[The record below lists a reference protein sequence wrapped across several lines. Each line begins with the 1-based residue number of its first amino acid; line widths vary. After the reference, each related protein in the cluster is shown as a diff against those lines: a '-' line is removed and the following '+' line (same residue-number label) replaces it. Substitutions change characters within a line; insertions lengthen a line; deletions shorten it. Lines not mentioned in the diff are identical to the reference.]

1 MAKHS
6 DRHIPQER
14 WFENADRVDFSEP
27 TRGISR
33 FISGKSGSSQPKLE
47 QPSPEIRPQLWSKIV
62 TASSFIKAIPHKE
75 VQILRQLFSYKS
87 VPSARVLSHLAP
99 LFWCS
104 CLVLGFAAAAWAEDY
119 QNGFEGEEISCRVDF
134 NRRQVAL
141 KLHER
146 NQTLA
151 FAGQGAE
158 RIQFVAHEHDA
169 PVSIEC
175 EMPPS
180 RILDEL
186 TISVNVF
193 CNRPGLQIFA
203 RVIFPN
209 QKDPVTGRPL
219 ARVVAGETLEKP
231 NSWQKISC
239 RTTDDVIAKHLI
251 LWRGSL
257 KPAELDPRGM
267 YIDHVVLKQTLGPGM
282 TEILLDD
289 LRVGPVVKPNQQSII
304 APADLQPR
312 AAAPQIR
319 FQLDQLQVQG
329 RPFFPIVIPY
339 QKEPVDLF
347 KKLGANV
354 VWIDN
359 YLNRDMIDQFNRQ
372 GVWATAWP
380 PSAKSNQ
387 GEILDAR
394 EANLVPFGRET
405 DGILFWNLGVRI
417 EPETHAQLKHWVHQV
432 KSSDREQNR
441 PILADVTG
449 DELIFSRDVEMLG
462 VSKHILQSPYSFRD
476 YASHLQERKQLA
488 QPGTFVMTWLQTEP
502 SRAVTQYRK
511 AAGLSPAV
519 IEPEQ
524 IRLQTYAALCAGCK
538 GIGFWNWTPL
548 NAEGPGYKE
557 RRLVLEQLCQEVNL
571 LEPFLASGEVIHRFD
586 IALESTAHE
595 KRNEEISATKNS
607 RSRVANESLS
617 AAAAVVRSE
626 HGLLILLNG
635 MEDNAQ
641 YVPGPMGQSD
651 VRVMIR
657 GLPESAFLWQIT
669 PTGLWPL
676 ETRRVTGGTEI
687 RLPRFNM
694 TAALMVA
701 TDQGVAQEI
710 EREIQKI
717 QVRSAELAIEL
728 AEEKFGRV
736 LEVDER
742 LMQASVGL
750 PEATHLLDES
760 RRSLDIAREAFTKE
774 QYHQA
779 RTSAELTCQLLRILQ
794 RLYWQQ
800 AVRHVS
806 APTSMPHTICFQTL
820 PDYWKLIQQLGK
832 ANSAASS
839 HLRSGRFEDP
849 DAMLVEGWT
858 KDVTS
863 SKEVIVYDALDPE
876 TAHEG
881 DYCLRMASIPSEAE
895 RPVKLQEPAV
905 TYRSPVIP
913 VKQGDLLYVTGWVRL
928 ARPISGG
935 LEGFRIYD
943 SQYGVASCLKW
954 SDQSD
959 WQQFELIRPIW
970 KQEDLH
976 LFLELH
982 GLGDVSVDDL
992 QVKLLRLDQ
1001 SDIVEVKAT
1010 DETDAPEEA
1019 KSKGNALD
1027 FLNRFIK

>member
-1 MAKHS
+1 VVF
-6 DRHIPQER
+6 IPQIHSLKRRQNQQAKLHSQTE
-14 WFENADRVDFSEP
+14 
-27 TRGISR
+27 
-33 FISGKSGSSQPKLE
+33 SSLNHPL
-47 QPSPEIRPQLWSKIV
+47 SIVPQL
-62 TASSFIKAIPHKE
+62 SFRSAVHKE
-75 VQILRQLFSYKS
+75 VQTLRS
-87 VPSARVLSHLAP
+87 VPRFRLNTLLSSNFCLTLLAAVAW
-99 LFWCS
+99 LLS
-104 CLVLGFAAAAWAEDY
+104 CPADTFAED
-119 QNGFEGEEISCRVDF
+119 FENDFESEQTSCRIEFDP
-134 NRRQVAL
+134 RKVAL
-141 KLHER
+141 KTHER

-158 RIQFVAHEHDA
+158 RMQFVAGEHGV
-169 PVSIEC
+169 PVQIEC
-175 EMPPS
+175 AMPPS

-186 TISVNVF
+186 TLSISVF
-193 CNRPGLQIFA
+193 SNRPGLQIFG
-203 RVIFPN
+203 RVVFPN
-209 QKDPVTGRPL
+209 QTDPDTGRPL
-219 ARVVAGETLEKP
+219 TRIIGGETLEKS
-231 NSWQKISC
+231 NSWQRIAC
-239 RTTDDVIAKHLI
+239 RTNDDAIAKHLI
-251 LWRGSL
+251 LWRASL
-257 KPAELDPRGM
+257 KPTELDPRGM
-267 YIDHVVLKQTLGPGM
+267 YIDRIILKQTLGPGM
-282 TEILLDD
+282 TEILIDD
-289 LRVGPVVKPNQQSII
+289 LRVNPVVKPNAEALVS
-304 APADLQPR
+304 PNDLQPKMT
-312 AAAPQIR
+312 APRIR

-339 QKEPVDLF
+339 QKEAPELF
-347 KKLGANV
+347 EQLGANV

-359 YLNRDMIDQFNRQ
+359 YLNRDLIDQFNRR
-372 GVWATAWP
+372 GIWATAWP
-380 PSAKSNQ
+380 PSAKSKQ
-387 GEILDAR
+387 GTILDAR
-394 EANLVPFGRET
+394 QANLVPFGRET

-417 EPETHAQLKHWVHQV
+417 EPETHPQLKHWVHQV

-441 PILADVTG
+441 PLLADVTG

-462 VSKHILQSPYSFRD
+462 VSKHILQSPYSYRD
-476 YASHLQERKQLA
+476 YSAHLQERKQMA

-538 GIGFWNWTPL
+538 GLGFWNWTPL

-557 RRLVLEQLCQEVNL
+557 RRLVLEQLCQEITL
-571 LEPFLASGEVIHRFD
+571 LEPFLASGEVIHRFNID
-586 IALESTAHE
+586 LETNQQENQNADSTSGA
-595 KRNEEISATKNS
+595 KAASRNGSEP
-607 RSRVANESLS
+607 LS

-635 MEDNAQ
+635 MEENAQ

-710 EREIQKI
+710 EREIQKV

-728 AEEKFGRV
+728 AEAKFARV
-736 LEVDER
+736 VDVDSE

-750 PEATHLLDES
+750 PEASHLLDES
-760 RRSLDIAREAFTKE
+760 RRTLEIAREAFTKE

-779 RTSAELTCQLLRILQ
+779 RTNAELTCQLLRILQ

-806 APTSMPHTICFQTL
+806 SPTSMPHTICFQTL

-954 SDQSD
+954 SEQSD

-992 QVKLLRLDQ
+992 QVKLLRLNEPE
-1001 SDIVEVKAT
+1001 IVEVNAT
-1010 DETDAPEEA
+1010 EQADAPEET